1 MARVSS
7 YPVGGVPAIVYGIV
21 GGAPRKLTIDGMALQ
36 APGSVAITGGT
47 VAGVAITGGSIN
59 GAPVGASSQST
70 GRFTS
75 LRGDTVGAGEA
86 AGAEALRVYRDSTST
101 TDDTA
106 LITARTAS
114 ATTRKA
120 LTLLYSKSSPMSA
133 LNGPRLYFDA
143 ESSDL
148 SRFVIADIHAAT
160 TSLGSNTLRIN
171 VYNGGAPVTYLADRL
186 GNFAVPTSVYVG
198 ANQVI
203 AARRTGWA
211 AATGT
216 ATRTTFAT
224 GSVTLAQLAERV
236 KALLDDLTT
245 HGLIGA

>member
-1 MARVSS
+1 MARVST
-7 YPVGGVPAIVYGIV
+7 YPTGTAPAIIYGIV

-36 APGSVAITGGT
+36 SPAAVAITGGSM
-47 VAGVAITGGSIN
+47 AGVAITGGSIN
-59 GAPVGASSQST
+59 NAAIGASTQST

-75 LRGDTVGAGEA
+75 LRGNTVGAGEA
-86 AGAEALRVYRDSTST
+86 AGAEALRVYRDSTVA

-120 LTLLYSKSSPMSA
+120 LTLLYSKSSTMSV

-143 ESSDL
+143 ESTDL
-148 SRFVIADIHAAT
+148 SRFTVADFHAAT
-160 TSLGSNTLRIN
+160 NNSGANVLRIN
-171 VYNGGAPVTYLADRL
+171 VYNGGTPSTYSFDRL
-186 GNFAVPTSVYVG
+186 GNFSAPASLQINGVQAITS
-198 ANQVI
+198 
-203 AARRTGWA
+203 RRTGWS

-216 ATRTTFAT
+216 ATRSTFAT
-224 GSVTLAQLAERV
+224 TTVTVSQLAERV
-236 KALLDDLTT
+236 KALIDDLTT

>member
-36 APGSVAITGGT
+36 APNSVAITGGT
-47 VAGVAITGGSIN
+47 MAGVAITGGSIN

-120 LTLLYSKSSPMSA
+120 LTLLYSKSSPMA
-133 LNGPRLYFDA
+133 TLNGPRLYFDA

-148 SRFVIADIHAAT
+148 SRFTVADIHAAT
-160 TSLGSNTLRIN
+160 TAAGANALRLN
-171 VYNGGAPVTYLADRL
+171 VYNGGTPVNFYMDRL
-186 GNFAVPTSVYVG
+186 GNFSAPTSVQINGVQ
-198 ANQVI
+198 AI
-203 AARRTGWA
+203 TSRRTGWA

-224 GSVTLAQLAERV
+224 GTVTLSQLAERV
-236 KALLDDLTT
+236 KALIDDLTT

>member
-120 LTLLYSKSSPMSA
+120 LTLLYSKSSPMSP

-148 SRFVIADIHAAT
+148 SRFTVADMLAAT
-160 TSLGSNTLRIN
+160 SATGGNVLRIN
-171 VYNGGAPVTYLADRL
+171 VYNGGVASTYAMDRL
-186 GNFAVPTSVYVG
+186 GNFSAPTSVQINGVQ
-198 ANQVI
+198 AI
-203 AARRTGWA
+203 TSRRTGWA

-224 GSVTLAQLAERV
+224 GTVTLAQLAERV

>member
-21 GGAPRKLTIDGMALQ
+21 GGAPRKITIDGMALQ
-36 APGSVAITGGT
+36 SPGSVAITGGT

-59 GAPVGASSQST
+59 NAAIGASTQST

-86 AGAEALRVYRDSTST
+86 AGAEALRVYRSSDSA
-101 TDDTA
+101 TDDAA
-106 LITARTAS
+106 LITRRTTS
-114 ATTRKA
+114 AGTRKL
-120 LTLLYSKSSPMSA
+120 LTLLYSKSTAMSL
-133 LNGPRLYFDA
+133 LNGPFMYFDA

-148 SRFVIADIHAAT
+148 SRFTVASIHAAT
-160 TSLGSNTLRIN
+160 SNTSANTLRFN
-171 VYNGGAPVTYLADRL
+171 VYNGGTPSTYSMDRL
-186 GNFAVPTSVYVG
+186 GNFSAPTSVLINGVQ
-198 ANQVI
+198 AI
-203 AARRTGWA
+203 TSRRTGWTG
-211 AATGT
+211 ATGT

-224 GSVTLAQLAERV
+224 GSVTLSQLAERV
-236 KALLDDLTT
+236 KALIDDLTT

>member
-36 APGSVAITGGT
+36 APNSVAITGGT

-59 GAPVGASSQST
+59 GAPMGASSQST

-120 LTLLYSKSSPMSA
+120 LTLLYSKSAPIAS
-133 LNGPRLYFDA
+133 LNGPRLSFEA
-143 ESSDL
+143 EASDR
-148 SRFVIADIHAAT
+148 SRFVIFDVHAAT
-160 TSLGSNTLRIN
+160 TVAGGNTAIFN
-171 VYNGGAPVTYLADRL
+171 VYNGGTPASYIMDRL
-186 GNFAVPTSVYVG
+186 GNFSAPTSVKINSV
-198 ANQVI
+198 QVI
-203 AARRTGWA
+203 TSRRTGWTG
-211 AATGT
+211 ATGT

-224 GSVTLAQLAERV
+224 GSVTLSQLAERV
-236 KALLDDLTT
+236 KALIDDLTT